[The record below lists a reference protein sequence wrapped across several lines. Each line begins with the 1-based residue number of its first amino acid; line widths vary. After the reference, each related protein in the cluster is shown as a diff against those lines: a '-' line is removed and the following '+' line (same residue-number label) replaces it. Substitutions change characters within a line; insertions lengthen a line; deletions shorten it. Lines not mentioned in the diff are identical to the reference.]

1 MHKATVL
8 PIIIIAAVVIGGLLY
23 LYGGPA
29 FHQTYTNTVGNSGSL
44 LQTGGPNMTVLA
56 QDVQAPNADERVN
69 YRVTNEDQLAA
80 LWQMIYTDNGTPV
93 PSIDFNKY
101 EVLAVFDGSHSTA
114 GYSVAVASVKD
125 TSSARVVTIV
135 HTEPGDSCVP
145 GGGGTSPFVIIQVSK
160 TSLPISRVDQ
170 TVTTQCQ

>member
-1 MHKATVL
+1 MHRAAQL
-8 PIIIIAAVVIGGLLY
+8 PFIIIAAVVIGGLIY

-29 FHQTYTNTVGNSGSL
+29 FHQAYTDVGTTAPLIPNGQLTV
-44 LQTGGPNMTVLA
+44 TVLA
-56 QDVQAPNADERVN
+56 QDTQAPNADERVN

-93 PSIDFNKY
+93 PTIDFNKY

-114 GYSVAVASVKD
+114 GYSVKVASVKD
-125 TSSARVVTIV
+125 TSDARVVTIV

-145 GGGGTSPFVIIQVSK
+145 GGGGTSPFVIIQVKK
-160 TSLPISRVDQ
+160 TPLPISRVDQ